1 MQANFEQHTK
11 WIIASLILAAAIAFL
26 LPNSIYKTSKMEIT
40 REEAVNIARNLLS
53 KQGINLDGYY
63 AEGLLGTN
71 PVESKYLVKKLGSEK
86 FEKLVETD
94 NFPSNGWVVYFH
106 KNLSKEIAQISYQ
119 VVVNYKGQIV
129 GYKREIAD
137 STSSSSFASIQEA
150 EQYLRNYINKN
161 SSLNLDGF
169 KLTDQKSFQM
179 AKRTDYLFT
188 WEKIM
193 PEFDSTT
200 LALKTRVQGNRIGY
214 IFYNFQ
220 VPQNESGYFETI
232 EVLFTTISVIF
243 IFFFTLIAFYQF
255 LKRYHQGEIWMS
267 VGKSFFIIYFLI
279 TLAGSLNG
287 WPGGG
292 MNLTLGNMPFITT
305 KAIVLTFQ
313 ILIIN
318 FLLSLLLFAC
328 WSVGESLTRGL
339 WPEKFRGIDAF
350 IKGKFFTITTGT
362 SLLKG
367 VVFGLA
373 AALIYLLVPSFTNKE
388 SAFCFINPLGQTDIY
403 AGYFPV
409 LEILTTAL
417 GTSILTSTAVV
428 FFTTNLSYYK
438 FRNTKLSIILTGL
451 VCCLSAAIV
460 YAPPSLNTMW
470 LSLTIRFLAGCLF
483 AYIYLK
489 FDLLTLLSFVFHA
502 IIITG
507 GFTLYFGSTG
517 FYKGNFVV
525 LILLLLTIPV
535 IYIISR
541 IRKQEFVLEDYG
553 LPSHVQKISE
563 RERLRKELEIASKVQ
578 LSLLPKEQ
586 PDVNGYDIAG
596 LSIPAVEA
604 GGDYFDFVKL
614 EGSKLGI
621 AIGDVSGKGV
631 GAAIYM
637 TLTKG
642 ILQAHA
648 EESASPK
655 AVLGKVN
662 RLLYKTIEKN
672 SFVSMF
678 YAVLDFSSHS
688 MVYSRAGHN
697 PGIFCHNTDGK
708 TKLLMSS
715 GIALGLEEGNIFS
728 STLLEESIAIDEHD
742 LVVLYTDGFTEAM
755 NEKRDFYGEER
766 LIEFIRAHHELSSKD
781 LINAILKDVNKFVNH
796 MPQHD
801 DMTIVVIKR
810 Q

>member
-1 MQANFEQHTK
+1 MKGNFEQHTK
-11 WIIASLILAAAIAFL
+11 WIIASLILTVAIVIL

-40 REEAVNIARNLLS
+40 RDEAINIAKDLLT

-63 AEGLLGTN
+63 VEGLLDSH
-71 PVESKYLVKKLGSEK
+71 PIESRYLVKKLGREK
-86 FEKLVETD
+86 FGKIIETD
-94 NFPSNGWVVYFH
+94 NFPLNGWILYFH
-106 KNLSKEIAQISYQ
+106 KNLSKEIAQINYQ
-119 VVVNYKGQIV
+119 VSVNYRGQIIS
-129 GYKREIAD
+129 YRREIAD
-137 STSSSSFASIQEA
+137 STSSASFSSEQEA
-150 EQYLRNYINKN
+150 EIYLRNYIKNN
-161 SSLNLDGF
+161 SSIDLNGF
-169 KLTDQKSFQM
+169 KISDKKSFQM

-188 WEKIM
+188 WEKTM
-193 PEFDSTT
+193 PDYNSTILT
-200 LALKTRVQGNRIGY
+200 LKTRVQGNRIGY
-214 IFYNFQ
+214 ILYNFQ
-220 VPQNESGYFETI
+220 IPQGESGYFETQ
-232 EVLFTTISVIF
+232 EVLYATISLIF

-255 LKRYHQGEIWMS
+255 LKRYHQGEVWMS

-279 TLAGSLNG
+279 TLVSSLNG

-292 MNLTLGNMPFITT
+292 QGLSLGNMPFITT

-350 IKGKFFTITTGT
+350 IKGKFFTITSGT

-373 AALIYLLVPSFTNKE
+373 ASLLYLIVPVFTNKE
-388 SAFCFINPLGQTDIY
+388 SAFCFINPWGQIDIY
-403 AGYFPV
+403 SGYLPV
-409 LEILTTAL
+409 VEILTTAL
-417 GTSILTSTAVV
+417 ATSILTGTAIV
-428 FFTTNLSYYK
+428 FFTTNVSYYK
-438 FRNTKLSIILTGL
+438 FKNTRLSIILTGL
-451 VCCLSAAIV
+451 VCCASTAIV
-460 YAPPSLNTMW
+460 YTPPSLNMLW
-470 LSLTIRFLAGCLF
+470 LNLAIRFLFGCLF
-483 AYIYLK
+483 AYIYLR

-502 IIITG
+502 MLIAG
-507 GFTLYFGSTG
+507 GFTLYFGSTD
-517 FYKGNFVV
+517 FYKANFIV
-525 LILLLLTIPV
+525 LILILLTSPV

-586 PDVNGYDIAG
+586 PDVKGYDIAG

-614 EGSKLGI
+614 QGSKLGI

-648 EESASPK
+648 EESVSPK
-655 AVLGKVN
+655 TVLGKVN
-662 RLLYKTIEKN
+662 KLLYKTIEKN

-678 YAVLDFSSHS
+678 YAVLDFANHS
-688 MVYSRAGHN
+688 MIYSRAGHN
-697 PGIFCHNTDGK
+697 PGIFCHNSDGK

-715 GIALGLEEGNIFS
+715 GIALGLEEGNLFT
-728 STLLEESIAIDEHD
+728 STLSEETIALEEHD
-742 LVVLYTDGFTEAM
+742 LVVFYTDGFTEAM
-755 NEKRDFYGEER
+755 NEKREFYGEEK
-766 LIEFIRAHHELSSKD
+766 LIDFVKTHHELSAKD